1 MTRAEVIE
9 EARKLIGTP
18 WQHQGRQPG
27 IGIDCAGVIVHLL
40 RLQGIGY
47 DVAGYAREP
56 NGELLSHAKACLVP
70 IARDAYQPADVV
82 IFRLRSEPQHVAL
95 ITDKGML
102 HALGRPGP
110 LSRVT
115 EHGLTDQW
123 RRQIVAAY
131 SFPGIE

>member
-1 MTRAEVIE
+1 MTRAELID

-27 IGIDCAGVIVHLL
+27 IGIDCAGVIVSLL
-40 RLQGIGY
+40 GLLGLDS

-56 NGELLSHAKACLVP
+56 NGELLSNASACLIP
-70 IARDAYQPADVV
+70 IGRDAYQPADVV
-82 IFRLRSEPQHVAL
+82 VFRLRSEPQHVAL

-110 LSRVT
+110 LS
-115 EHGLTDQW
+115 
-123 RRQIVAAY
+123 
-131 SFPGIE
+131 